1 MNMPISTNKLM
12 FELSELEAL
21 LQFEKRFL
29 ELFVLFKFFIQPIPK
44 ALG

>member
-1 MNMPISTNKLM
+1 MNMSISTNNLM
-12 FELSELEAL
+12 LELSELEAL

-29 ELFVLFKFFIQPIPK
+29 ELFVLFKFLIQRIPK